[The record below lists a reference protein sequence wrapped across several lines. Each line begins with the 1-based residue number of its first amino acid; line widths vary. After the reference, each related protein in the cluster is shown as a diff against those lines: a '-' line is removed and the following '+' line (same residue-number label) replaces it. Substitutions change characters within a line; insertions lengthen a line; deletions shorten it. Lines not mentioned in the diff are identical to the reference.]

1 MLEILDATM
10 GAALTASLLS
20 LGGIAL
26 PVGNQYMA
34 QSCRKQWVSCAN
46 EFDTTLDL
54 LFQYVMRRVSA
65 QLAEAVAPYLR
76 FVNSEGEWLSELQT
90 KTEGGI
96 ASAKVPF
103 ADEGT
108 SR

>member
-1 MLEILDATM
+1 M

-34 QSCRKQWVSCAN
+34 QSCRKHWVSCAN
-46 EFDTTLDL
+46 EFDTTLNL

-65 QLAEAVAPYLR
+65 QLADAVDTYLR
-76 FVNSEGEWLSELQT
+76 FVNSEGEWLS
-90 KTEGGI
+90 
-96 ASAKVPF
+96 
-103 ADEGT
+103 D
-108 SR
+108 